1 MRKLIL
7 EDGSEIEVPTDE
19 ELTDL
24 KTKAEKAATLEA
36 DLEKLKKEAENKEN
50 PDWRLARRKLEKME
64 EQLKSQGKGVKEDG
78 SIIDQPTHID
88 PQEILKQ
95 ATEAAT
101 KTANEVALNRYRDE
115 LLGSFDEETRKVVQ
129 HYYDKLS
136 TGEELSFDK
145 IRSLVNEASVLAT
158 PNHAPSSAVRHG
170 TGSGAPPRI
179 SFDANGQQ
187 SKKPY
192 SETEEGRATAE
203 EIWGNSSFTK
213 AK

>member
-1 MRKLIL
+1 MPRKIVL
-7 EDGSEIEVPTDE
+7 EDGSEIEVPTEE

-24 KTKAEKAATLEA
+24 KSKADKASTLEA
-36 DLEKLKKEAENKEN
+36 DLEKIKKEAENKEN
-50 PDWRLARRKLEKME
+50 PDWRLARRKLERME
-64 EQLKSQGKGVKEDG
+64 SQLKEQGKGVKEDG
-78 SIIDQPTHID
+78 SIVDQPTHID

-95 ATEAAT
+95 ATEIAS
-101 KTANEVALNRYRDE
+101 KTANDVALTRYKDE

-129 HYYDKLS
+129 HYFNKLS

-145 IRSLVNEASVLAT
+145 IRSLVNEASILA
-158 PNHAPSSAVRHG
+158 APAQSSAHVRHG
-170 TGSGAPPRI
+170 SGAGAPPRI

-192 SETEEGRATAE
+192 SETDEGRATAE

>member
-1 MRKLIL
+1 MPRSIIL
-7 EDGSEIEVPTDE
+7 EDGSEIEVPTEE

-24 KTKAEKAATLEA
+24 KSKAEKATTLEA
-36 DLEKLKKEAENKEN
+36 DLEKLKKESENKEN
-50 PDWRLARRKLEKME
+50 PDWRLARRKLERME
-64 EQLKSQGKGVKEDG
+64 SQLKEQGKGVKEDG

-95 ATEAAT
+95 ATEIAT
-101 KTANEVALNRYRDE
+101 KTANDVALTRYKDE

-129 HYYDKLS
+129 HYYNKLS

-145 IRSLVNEASVLAT
+145 IRSLISEASVLAT
-158 PNHAPSSAVRHG
+158 PNSTTSAARHG
-170 TGSGAPPRI
+170 SGSGAPPRF

-192 SETEEGRATAE
+192 SETDEGRKTAE
-203 EIWGNSSFTK
+203 EIWGKDSFTH